1 MKSLIEIIS
10 KKIRTSRIDVQKE
23 MDNGNYTKVY
33 MILSENG
40 NKINNKDELI
50 KEMYQRIHSYSANPK
65 SVDDTLKIELT
76 NLAEEIFRN
85 EIDKNRVEYERFLVR
100 MAIDCYRIVGEE
112 VGKMGIA
119 SIIFSLN
126 KKLKYSAL
134 ETRLLNE
141 KNHSGA
147 YASNATYH
155 RIIEDREYALEQLGK
170 IVLK

>member
-1 MKSLIEIIS
+1 MKNLIEIIS
-10 KKIRTSRIDVQKE
+10 EKIRRSRIDVQKE

-40 NKINNKDELI
+40 NKINKDELI
-50 KEMYQRIHSYSANPK
+50 KEMYQRIHSYSANPE

-76 NLAEEIFRN
+76 NLAEEIFRK
-85 EIDKNRVEYERFLVR
+85 EIDQNRLKYDRFLVR
-100 MAIDCYRIVGEE
+100 TAIDCYRIVGEE

-119 SIIFSLN
+119 SIIFSLE

-134 ETRLLNE
+134 ETQLLNE

-155 RIIEDREYALEQLGK
+155 RIIEDREYALEQLEK
-170 IVLK
+170 IA